1 MRGIKALALVPILIG
16 AIIISTAFTNCKNT
30 AKGNSKAPGDD
41 VKGFALVELFTSEGC
56 SSCPPADELVAKVQ
70 KEVGDK
76 PIYILAYHVD
86 YWDRLGWK
94 DAFSNA
100 DYSKRQNEYARWL
113 NLSQVYTPQI
123 IVNGKTEFVGSQE
136 GALRNAIKNG
146 LQGSNGVRLNLR
158 IIHNVNNSAS
168 VQYNVE
174 GKTGNPGSV
183 LSLALVQKQ
192 AVIKVERG
200 ENGGRTLSHA
210 QIVRDLQTLP
220 LSKNNGGATVS
231 LPKGFDASGWEVIG
245 FVQNTSNGAVLAAAR
260 TSLKVSADSGHQN
273 GAKSIQWLNTGSTKQ
288 QIK

>member
-1 MRGIKALALVPILIG
+1 MRKIKVLALVPFFIG
-16 AIIISTAFTNCKNT
+16 TIMISAAFISCQSAAKNSR
-30 AKGNSKAPGDD
+30 KDD
-41 VKGFALVELFTSEGC
+41 FKYSGKGFALVELFTSEGC

-113 NLSQVYTPQI
+113 NLSQVYTPQV

-136 GALRNAIKNG
+136 GALRKAIKNG
-146 LQGSNGVRLNLR
+146 LEGSSKVQL
-158 IIHNVNNSAS
+158 IISVASNANNTAS
-168 VQYNVE
+168 VQYKVE
-174 GKTGNPGSV
+174 GKAGNSGSV

-200 ENGGRTLSHA
+200 ENGGRTLTHA
-210 QIVRDLQTLP
+210 QIVRNLQTLS
-220 LSKNNGGATVS
+220 LSKNNGNATIA
-231 LPKGFDASGWEVIG
+231 LPKGFDTEGWEVIG
-245 FVQNTSNGAVLAAAR
+245 FVQNTTNGAVLGAAR
-260 TSLKVSADSGHQN
+260 TSFRVPAETGGQQE
-273 GAKSIQWLNTGSTKQ
+273 AKGIQ
-288 QIK
+288 

>member
-1 MRGIKALALVPILIG
+1 MRKIKIFTLVPFFLG

-30 AKGNSKAPGDD
+30 AKGNSKAPVDD
-41 VKGFALVELFTSEGC
+41 GKGFALVELFTSEGC

-94 DAFSNA
+94 DAFSSA

-136 GALRNAIKNG
+136 GALRKAIKNG
-146 LQGSNGVRLNLR
+146 LEGSNGVRLNLR
-158 IIHNVNNSAS
+158 TTYNVNNSAS

-200 ENGGRTLSHA
+200 ENGGRTLAHA
-210 QIVRDLQTLP
+210 QIVRSLQSLS
-220 LSKNNGGATVS
+220 LSKNNGSTTVS
-231 LPKGFDASGWEVIG
+231 LPKGVDASGWEVIG
-245 FVQNTSNGAVLAAAR
+245 FVQNTANGAVLGAAR
-260 TSLKVSADSGHQN
+260 TSFKVSADIGGQQ
-273 GAKSIQWLNTGSTKQ
+273 GAKGVQ
-288 QIK
+288 

>member
-1 MRGIKALALVPILIG
+1 MRKIKIFTLVPFFIG
-16 AIIISTAFTNCKNT
+16 VVIISAAFTNCKNT

-41 VKGFALVELFTSEGC
+41 GKGFALVELFTSEGC
-56 SSCPPADELVAKVQ
+56 SSCPPADELVARVQ

-94 DAFSNA
+94 DAFSSA

-174 GKTGNPGSV
+174 GKIGNPGSV
-183 LSLALVQKQ
+183 LSLALIQKQ

-200 ENGGRTLSHA
+200 ENGGRTLAHA
-210 QIVRDLQTLP
+210 QIVRSLQSLS
-220 LSKNNGGATVS
+220 LSKNNGSATIS
-231 LPKGFDASGWEVIG
+231 LPKGGDALGWEVIG
-245 FVQNTSNGAVLAAAR
+245 FVQNTANGAVLGAAR
-260 TSLKVSADSGHQN
+260 TSFKVSADTGGQQ
-273 GAKSIQWLNTGSTKQ
+273 GAKSIQ
-288 QIK
+288 